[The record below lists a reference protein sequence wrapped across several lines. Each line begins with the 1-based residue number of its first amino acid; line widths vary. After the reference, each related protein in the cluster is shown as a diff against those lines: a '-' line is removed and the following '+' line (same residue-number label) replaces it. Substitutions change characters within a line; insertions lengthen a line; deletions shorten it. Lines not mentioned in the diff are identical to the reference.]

1 MPTRLG
7 IYIYTLR
14 DWEVS
19 WCWSGWQKLVV
30 WVAPWHM
37 PILWQQGLVFQA
49 DVKQMKFPDRS
60 TITGRMIDGYLA
72 QGVAMDDHAIH
83 LLFSANRWECRCEH
97 SLVEDHARLLLE
109 KECNT
114 ILCTEKIW
122 KKCFWVAHTWCWI
135 GMHTRE

>member
-1 MPTRLG
+1 
-7 IYIYTLR
+7 
-14 DWEVS
+14 
-19 WCWSGWQKLVV
+19 
-30 WVAPWHM
+30 
-37 PILWQQGLVFQA
+37 
-49 DVKQMKFPDRS
+49 MKFPDRS

-97 SLVEDHARLLLE
+97 ALVEDHARLLLE
-109 KECNT
+109 IECNT

-122 KKCFWVAHTWCWI
+122 KKCFWVAHTWFWI